1 MTVLPSYP
9 SKEQRLAT
17 KQKFRSRR
25 HDAAVQNQPDSCPQ
39 KIGRDYEKQPILMIM
54 PTGNG
59 GIESMQCPVKC
70 TFTNNAGEWSRADAW
85 VDSIPYAHPPQ
96 GKVCPLQK
104 VVMFSM
110 EAESYY
116 GALRMEPDGKPS
128 SPGIDLMGNTQLISD
143 VPLIYGNTVEYN
155 YNEKVVEKTQSSLAV
170 MLISNCGGFNNR
182 LQVAK
187 DLMDNGV
194 SVDSYGNC
202 LNNKAKPSQSNGW
215 FNSKVDIIRPYRF
228 LLTFENSNVRDYV
241 TEKFNHALVAGT
253 VPVYLGADTIR
264 DFQPSAHSV
273 INVQDFRDS
282 KTLAEYLKWLAVN
295 DDIYNMYLD
304 WKVKG
309 VSDNFKWIMNISA
322 VHSNCR

>member
-1 MTVLPSYP
+1 
-9 SKEQRLAT
+9 
-17 KQKFRSRR
+17 
-25 HDAAVQNQPDSCPQ
+25 
-39 KIGRDYEKQPILMIM
+39 
-54 PTGNG
+54 
-59 GIESMQCPVKC
+59 
-70 TFTNNAGEWSRADAW
+70 
-85 VDSIPYAHPPQ
+85 
-96 GKVCPLQK
+96 
-104 VVMFSM
+104 MFSM

-116 GALRMEPDGKPS
+116 GALKMQADGKPTS
-128 SPGIDLMGNTQLISD
+128 AAIDVMGNTQLISD

-155 YNEKVVEKTQSSLAV
+155 YNEKVQEKTQAALAV

-187 DLMDNGV
+187 GLMDNGV
-194 SVDSYGNC
+194 SVDSFGSC
-202 LNNKAKPSQSNGW
+202 LNNKAKPAQASGW
-215 FNSKVDIIRPYRF
+215 FNSKVDIIRSYKF

-264 DFQPSAHSV
+264 DFQPSPYSV
-273 INVQDFRDS
+273 INVQDFRDTA
-282 KTLAEYLKWLAVN
+282 TLAEYLKWLGQN

-309 VSDNFKWIMNISA
+309 VSDNFKWIMSISA